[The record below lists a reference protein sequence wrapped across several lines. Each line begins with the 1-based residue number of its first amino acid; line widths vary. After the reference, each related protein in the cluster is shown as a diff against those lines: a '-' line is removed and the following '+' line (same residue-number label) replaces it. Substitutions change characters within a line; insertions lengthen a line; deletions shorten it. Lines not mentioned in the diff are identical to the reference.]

1 MKIRHK
7 LISGFVG
14 ISLLTGVVGGVA
26 IYQQFQISQ
35 KLAIKESQQVAET
48 IANFL
53 TSTHKYKSDE
63 TRNSLFYLDSEE
75 LQNFTEKLH
84 NLQKRDIVVVD
95 IKKHILADAVPENI
109 GTIFAHD

>member
-7 LISGFVG
+7 LISGFIG

-53 TSTHKYKSDE
+53 TSK
-63 TRNSLFYLDSEE
+63 
-75 LQNFTEKLH
+75 
-84 NLQKRDIVVVD
+84 
-95 IKKHILADAVPENI
+95 
-109 GTIFAHD
+109 